1 MGGRLAPAGTAG
13 HSRRCSL
20 TSSTPDAL
28 WASRSVRLLRP
39 TAVRVIGLH
48 RSVRRQRLLAGVNL
62 RVPVGARLL
71 VISNPEGAD
80 SLLLRVLAG
89 LVRPH
94 HGTFELA
101 GLARADASS
110 GDWGGRVAYL
120 PPDGGFYPWL
130 SPGEVLEL
138 ASRLAGHERHER
150 RRRIEAAVDH
160 YRLGAEL
167 RMPVSRGGRA
177 LAQRVGLAAAML
189 GEPEVLLLNDP
200 LRAVDSAERA
210 RLLQIPGP
218 RRTVVMASRY
228 PAAEDGLVDQ
238 VALIRDGRVA
248 LHARTDE
255 LAEHD
260 LALSMRGISALA
272 DLRAVQPAV
281 AATA

>member
-1 MGGRLAPAGTAG
+1 
-13 HSRRCSL
+13 
-20 TSSTPDAL
+20 
-28 WASRSVRLLRP
+28 
-39 TAVRVIGLH
+39 
-48 RSVRRQRLLAGVNL
+48 
-62 RVPVGARLL
+62 
-71 VISNPEGAD
+71 
-80 SLLLRVLAG
+80 
-89 LVRPH
+89 
-94 HGTFELA
+94 
-101 GLARADASS
+101 
-110 GDWGGRVAYL
+110 
-120 PPDGGFYPWL
+120 
-130 SPGEVLEL
+130 
-138 ASRLAGHERHER
+138 
-150 RRRIEAAVDH
+150 
-160 YRLGAEL
+160 
-167 RMPVSRGGRA
+167 MPVSRGGRA

-210 RLLQIPGP
+210 RLLEVPGP